1 MGLTFKD
8 LVRFIVDGDPVN
20 QGTINSVLRDLDNN
34 TRYLKELFDAA
45 TLGSTVFARKV
56 TIEIDAVVGM
66 VVYYNVTTSRFERAK
81 SAATTD
87 SNGEAVTA
95 DSAHVWGVVYTKH
108 TATSADLLLT
118 GYAKLDISAAVTGTV
133 TAGMYYLSS
142 GDAGKMVQVKPPV
155 TVGVL
160 QADSSGNVYVNPSFS
175 DVLVDHTH
183 HKTTVVAVPSGD
195 HVPPLSTGTHTIT
208 EPSTGWDTS
217 TEGWLPASH
226 AVFNT
231 RPAPAGALFGYNID
245 SNATLVGLWPP
256 TPLDNAYIEWDRGG
270 VTYSGA
276 GSAGITVGDKSVI
289 KLDDN
294 GIWWMTDCYDTVPWP
309 TNYNTSGGRIYWSN
323 NVSDK
328 IVRSNYDGSSKEDLL
343 TGLGDPEGIAID
355 GAERKVYWIDRS
367 SDTIKRTNLDGTGT
381 AESLVTGLTSA
392 YGLIL
397 DTSDASASNHK
408 LYWVDATGQFI
419 KRATKEGASVTTLFD
434 NGTDGIS
441 SPQDLALD
449 AAANTLWWTDDGTN
463 KIQKGATDGTGT
475 SATATVTITDF
486 TQLNSA
492 DKVNL
497 IATDTTNYDFVNGS
511 QSSVAG
517 TWESATSNDQTATNL
532 MNVINTSSGPSGTR
546 FSATVDGA
554 VVTITQAT
562 VGLAGNTTV
571 TLTDSGTAGMTST
584 SFVGG
589 SDPGGV
595 TDVITSLTTPK
606 GIVLDVAASKVYW
619 CDEGASKIQ
628 RANFDG
634 TGTEDL
640 INAAD
645 GLSTPRGL
653 DIDLVANKIYWT
665 DATTKKLQRAGKD
678 IPGSETVGSR
688 TDIVDVLTSL
698 NTANFPIL
706 LAEDNTVT
714 GVSDCPVELPMS
726 LGIWFTK
733 LTFQTTNT
741 VVTSLR
747 AATGSKISIT
757 CLQNSTETEVTGD
770 LVIDVDFAL
779 LVDATDSNGYTVT
792 KEFNSSTQTFAK
804 GLVVEAIRSS
814 SSDIIISSDH
824 SATPSYIQSG
834 VSNANQGVV
843 TIGLIKS
850 VLGNEIPIELV
861 RLNGVTEENYQDV
874 LGLGFPKGKDTEYRG
889 QFKIPQSLGAAA
901 PISVKLRFW
910 FLAFADAQDLPLT
923 GTNPMT
929 FSYRVIESLTAANP
943 IKALATSDSTDVDF
957 PGVVPSS
964 YAVAKGSYI
973 EIETGE
979 ITIQNSVAG
988 DTSNGQTV
996 LFTLAR
1002 KGSVDGYDGE
1012 IHVINQRAVIV

>member
-160 QADSSGNVYVNPSFS
+160 QADSSGHVYVNPSFS

-195 HVPPLSTGTHTIT
+195 HVPPLSEGTHTIT

-231 RPAPAGALFGYNID
+231 RPAPAGALFGYNINA
-245 SNATLVGLWPP
+245 NATLLGLWPP

-343 TGLGDPEGIAID
+343 TGLGDPEGVAID
-355 GAERKVYWIDRS
+355 GAERKIYWIDRS
-367 SDTIKRTNLDGTGT
+367 TDTIKRTNLDGTGT

-408 LYWVDATGQFI
+408 LYWVDATGQTI
-419 KRATKEGASVTTLFD
+419 KSATKEGASVTSLFD
-434 NGTDGIS
+434 NATDSLS

-463 KIQKGATDGTGT
+463 KIQKGASDGTG
-475 SATATVTITDF
+475 
-486 TQLNSA
+486 
-492 DKVNL
+492 
-497 IATDTTNYDFVNGS
+497 
-511 QSSVAG
+511 
-517 TWESATSNDQTATNL
+517 
-532 MNVINTSSGPSGTR
+532 
-546 FSATVDGA
+546 
-554 VVTITQAT
+554 VVTDI
-562 VGLAGNTTV
+562 
-571 TLTDSGTAGMTST
+571 
-584 SFVGG
+584 
-589 SDPGGV
+589 
-595 TDVITSLTTPK
+595 ITSLTTPK

-619 CDEGASKIQ
+619 CDEGTSKIQ

-640 INAAD
+640 INSTD

-665 DATTKKLQRAGKD
+665 DATTQKLQRAGKD
-678 IPGSETVGSR
+678 IPGSEAAGSR

-901 PISVKLRFW
+901 PINVKLRFW
-910 FLAFADAQDLPLT
+910 LLAFADAQDLPLT
-923 GTNPMT
+923 GTSPMT

-943 IKALATSDSTDVDF
+943 IKVLTTSDSTDVAF
-957 PGVVPSS
+957 PGVIPSS

-979 ITIQNSVAG
+979 ITIENSVAG